1 MGDMREI
8 VLVRHGQTEWSA
20 AGRHTSFTDLSLTA
34 QGERQSAHLGDL
46 LASRAFAAVLSSP
59 LKRATQTAELAGLA
73 ITATD
78 DDLLEWNYGAYEG
91 RTTVEIRQ
99 ERPGWSV
106 WKDDCPGGETA
117 AAVGARADRV
127 LDRVKAMLPTGDVA
141 LVGHAHLLRVLT
153 ARWLG
158 LSPAAGAL
166 FRLET
171 ASISVLGYERETPVL
186 LRWNA

>member
-8 VLVRHGQTEWSA
+8 VLLRHGQTEWSA
-20 AGRHTSFTDLSLTA
+20 AGRHTSFTDLGLTA
-34 QGERQSAHLGDL
+34 EGERQSAHLGDL

-59 LKRATQTAELAGLA
+59 LRRAQQTAVLAGLTV
-73 ITATD
+73 TATD

-91 RTTVEIRQ
+91 RTTAEIRQ

-106 WKDDCPGGETA
+106 WTDDSPGGETA
-117 AAVGARADRV
+117 TQVGVRADRV
-127 LDRVKAMLPTGDVA
+127 LDRVRSMLPSGDVA

-158 LSPAAGAL
+158 LPPSAGAL

-171 ASISVLGYERETPVL
+171 ATLSVLGYERETAVL
-186 LRWNA
+186 LRWNG

>member
-1 MGDMREI
+1 VREI

-20 AGRHTSFTDLSLTA
+20 NGRHTSFTDLPLTPD
-34 QGERQSAHLGDL
+34 GERQSARLAGL
-46 LASRAFAAVLSSP
+46 LAGRAFAAVLCSP
-59 LKRATQTAELAGLA
+59 LHRATRTAELAGLE

-91 RTTVEIRQ
+91 RTTEEIRK
-99 ERPGWSV
+99 ERPDWTLWRDG
-106 WKDDCPGGETA
+106 CPGGETA
-117 AAVGARADRV
+117 AQVGQRADRV
-127 LDRVKAMLPTGDVA
+127 LERARTMLASGDVA

-158 LSPAAGAL
+158 LGPECGAL

-171 ASISVLGYERETPVL
+171 GTVSVLGFERETQVM
-186 LRWNA
+186 LRWNV